1 MLTTR
6 TRRGAIL
13 VSVLALG
20 IGSALAAPPASA
32 AGPYDDKV
40 VISSGHDDVLYP
52 TPTED
57 GGALLQLH
65 DDTSSPHAYRAPE
78 DVVFHVKPSVAQ
90 RTANAYI
97 AQIPGFVTA
106 GDTVYVLPQTSVPG
120 TIFAG
125 FGHGFPSGTSVTHT
139 VTAIEAPGNFATW
152 QSGEDG
158 PSVNWNTAAGLPT
171 SFSSFANHEHLS
183 WGFAA
188 EGEYTLDV
196 ETVVTT
202 NGQQLPATG
211 ATYTF
216 WVGEE
221 LPQNA
226 PDPDPEPEPDPTTTL
241 SISGRPPTRSPSSSP
256 SRAGIR
262 RGPRSGW
269 PTA

>member
-40 VISSGHDDVLYP
+40 VISSGHVDVLYP

-97 AQIPGFVTA
+97 ADVTA
-106 GDTVYVLPQTSVPG
+106 PEERAKGYGMIGAAFGLGWAAAVLIARGRIVSAG
-120 TIFAG
+120 RRLIFAEARIEG
-125 FGHGFPSGTSVTHT
+125 GGRLLA
-139 VTAIEAPGNFATW
+139 TASATLAIAGEAA
-152 QSGEDG
+152 
-158 PSVNWNTAAGLPT
+158 
-171 SFSSFANHEHLS
+171 
-183 WGFAA
+183 
-188 EGEYTLDV
+188 
-196 ETVVTT
+196 
-202 NGQQLPATG
+202 
-211 ATYTF
+211 
-216 WVGEE
+216 
-221 LPQNA
+221 
-226 PDPDPEPEPDPTTTL
+226 
-241 SISGRPPTRSPSSSP
+241 
-256 SRAGIR
+256 
-262 RGPRSGW
+262 
-269 PTA
+269 